1 MTALRA
7 RPLPAL
13 LVGMVLLLAAA
24 SFAVPLIEAALGV
37 DATETDL
44 LNRFAEPSARHLL
57 GTDDLGRDVL
67 ARLLHGGRVSILV
80 GLSAAVIAATIG
92 TLLGLT
98 AGYFGGR
105 FDAVLMRITDGVIA
119 LPLLALLIVLAAIDP
134 TKLGVPAAAAQSEH
148 ASLARIVVITAAFS
162 WTTVAR
168 LVRAATMSLKT
179 RDFVRAAVAM
189 GASPWRVMLVHI
201 LPNAAAPILVA
212 TALAVG
218 EVIKF
223 ESVLS
228 FLGLGI
234 QPPVPSWG
242 NMLTNAQELIWTA
255 PSLALWPGLL
265 ILATVAACNL
275 LADAIVDRL
284 NPRGGRVS
292 GRTG

>member
-1 MTALRA
+1 MSGLRA
-7 RPLPAL
+7 HPLHL
-13 LVGMVLLLAAA
+13 FVVSIVLLLVAA
-24 SFAVPLIEAALGV
+24 SAAVPLIEAALGV

-44 LNRFAEPSARHLL
+44 LNRFAAPSARHWL
-57 GTDDLGRDVL
+57 GTDDLGRDLLV
-67 ARLLHGGRVSILV
+67 RLLHGGRVSVLV
-80 GLSAAVIAATIG
+80 GVSAAIIAATIG
-92 TLLGLT
+92 TLLGLV

-105 FDAVLMRITDGVIA
+105 FDAILMRITDGVIA
-119 LPLLALLIVLAAIDP
+119 LPLLALLIVLAAIDL
-134 TKLGVPAAAAQSEH
+134 TKLGVPAAAAESPY
-148 ASLARIVVITAAFS
+148 ASLVRIVVITAAFS

-168 LVRAATMSLKT
+168 LVRAATLTLKT
-179 RDFVRAAVAM
+179 RDFVRAAIAM

-255 PSLALWPGLL
+255 PRLALWPGLL
-265 ILATVAACNL
+265 ILVTVAACNL
-275 LADAIVDRL
+275 LADALVDRL
-284 NPRGGRVS
+284 SPRGGRITN
-292 GRTG
+292 G